1 VAEVGNG
8 SAAKVEFE
16 LVAPERLLASALVDM
31 VVAPGEAG
39 DFGVLPG
46 HSLLMSLLR
55 PGVLE
60 TWEGNQVTR
69 RIFVAGGFAEVN
81 ERGCT
86 VLAEE
91 AMPVEELDVGRA
103 RERLSDAEDDLREA
117 KDDAQRAR
125 AEREIAIAQA
135 MLQAAGA

>member
-1 VAEVGNG
+1 VTEAGA
-8 SAAKVEFE
+8 SAPKVEFE
-16 LVAPERLLASALVDM
+16 LVAPERLLARALVDM

-69 RIFVAGGFAEVN
+69 RIFVAGGFTEAN

-91 AMPVEELDVGRA
+91 AMPVEEIDLERA
-103 RERLSDAEDDLREA
+103 RQRLRDAEDDLGEA
-117 KDDAQRAR
+117 KDDAERSR
-125 AEREIAIAQA
+125 AEREIRIAQA
-135 MLQAAGA
+135 LIEAGGG

>member
-1 VAEVGNG
+1 VAEAG
-8 SAAKVEFE
+8 SAPGNKVEFE

-69 RIFVAGGFAEVN
+69 RIFVAGGFAEVAAD
-81 ERGCT
+81 RLT
-86 VLAEE
+86 VLAED
-91 AMPVEELDVGRA
+91 AVPVADLDRAALEQRVRDA
-103 RERLSDAEDDLREA
+103 REDVEDAKSDDERRHEEA
-117 KDDAQRAR
+117 KLALL
-125 AEREIAIAQA
+125 EE
-135 MLQAAGA
+135 MLTAVR

>member
-1 VAEVGNG
+1 MAEAGTAPGN
-8 SAAKVEFE
+8 KVEFE

-91 AMPVEELDVGRA
+91 AMPVEEIDREAA
-103 RERLSDAEDDLREA
+103 RLRLQDAEDKLREAQSDAERG
-117 KDDAQRAR
+117 R
-125 AEREIAIAQA
+125 AERQIRIAQA
-135 MLQAAGA
+135 LIEAAGG

>member
-1 VAEVGNG
+1 MAEAGTA

-16 LVAPERLLASALVDM
+16 LVAPERLLARADVDM

-46 HSLLMSLLR
+46 HSLLMALLR

-60 TWEGNQVTR
+60 TWEANQVTQ

-91 AMPVEELDVGRA
+91 AMPVEEIDAGQA
-103 RERLSDAEDDLREA
+103 RQRLSDAEDDLREA
-117 KDDAQRAR
+117 KDDTERDR
-125 AEREIAIAQA
+125 AEREIRIAQA